1 VTVEMVN
8 LRLVEVPA
16 EARSDLCTAYAKDI
30 ASTCGVDESS
40 VVDLEGKKAAVS
52 ISEDGSISA
61 FVLGISGYSANQL
74 AARLYSPSFRGLLV
88 KSTLVSVGAH
98 ADAGTREISVGAVA
112 LQPEQFV
119 PQVPTTTRTS
129 TSTTATS
136 TSRAASTGVSAGVSS
151 PSPDEGSAGA
161 EEQKQQAG
169 PAWWWFFAGAAVVG
183 GAAAAA
189 CALAVQKTRQKGVDA
204 AGSQV

>member
-1 VTVEMVN
+1 MVN
-8 LRLVEVPA
+8 LRLAEVPA

-52 ISEDGSISA
+52 ISEDSSISA
-61 FVLGISGYSANQL
+61 FVLGISGSSANEL

-88 KSTLVSVGAH
+88 NSTLVSTGTH
-98 ADAGTREISVGAVA
+98 ADAGTREISVGAVD

-119 PQVPTTTRTS
+119 PQVPTTTHTS
-129 TSTTATS
+129 TMSTTATS
-136 TSRAASTGVSAGVSS
+136 TSSATSNGMSTSVGS
-151 PSPDEGSAGA
+151 PSHHEGMGGA
-161 EEQKQQAG
+161 DEQKKQTG
-169 PAWWWFFAGAAVVG
+169 PAWWWFVAGAAAVG

-189 CALAVQKTRQKGVDA
+189 CAVAVQRKRQTGA
-204 AGSQV
+204 NPAGSRV